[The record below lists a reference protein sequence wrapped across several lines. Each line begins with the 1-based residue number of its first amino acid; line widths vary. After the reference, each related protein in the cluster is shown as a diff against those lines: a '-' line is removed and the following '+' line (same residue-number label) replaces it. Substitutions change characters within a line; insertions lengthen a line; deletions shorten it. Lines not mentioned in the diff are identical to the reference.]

1 MTDEAKKSLLD
12 IKQAIENIFSFVGE
26 KRNFFDYKNNLMM
39 RRAVEREFLIMGEA
53 ANRLKKDGFGELLQN
68 QKEIIAYRN
77 FLIHAYDSVVDEKV
91 WAIIVRHLPLLL
103 EETNSLLSQ
112 E

>member
-12 IKQAIENIFSFVGE
+12 IQQAIKNIFSFVGE

-77 FLIHAYDSVVDEKV
+77 FLVHAYDSVVDEKV
-91 WAIIVRHLPLLL
+91 WAIIVRHLPLLFEEVTLLL
-103 EETNSLLSQ
+103 EN
-112 E
+112 